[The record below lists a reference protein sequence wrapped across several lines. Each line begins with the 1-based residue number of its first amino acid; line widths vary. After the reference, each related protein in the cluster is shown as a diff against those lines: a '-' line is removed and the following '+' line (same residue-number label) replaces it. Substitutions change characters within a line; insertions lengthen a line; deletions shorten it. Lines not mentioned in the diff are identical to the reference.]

1 MANETVMTP
10 DLTLNATIPSTE
22 VQAVTPPVTTAPLTP
37 FKQFA
42 TEAEYKSFL
51 DREKQQAVK
60 ANEANAQK
68 KAEEAAKLAQMTAE
82 QKMEAQL
89 NLINE
94 RFTELNKGKSELAA
108 REVLNK
114 LGLQSE
120 VYADFLPFIVTTD
133 EEETR
138 IKATS
143 IGEKL
148 LATASQMAQK
158 QIQETMKSVTVPAGS
173 ANANIAVSDEA
184 KYAQVLKKLADNP
197 KNSQLQ
203 AEAFA
208 LGEAL
213 KQKG

>member
-1 MANETVMTP
+1 MANETATP
-10 DLTLNATIPSTE
+10 DLNAQSVIPT
-22 VQAVTPPVTTAPLTP
+22 ATAATPEPTTAPLTP

-51 DREKQQAVK
+51 DRERQQAVK

-82 QKMEAQL
+82 QKMAAQL
-89 NLINE
+89 DLINE
-94 RFTELNKGKSELAA
+94 KFGELQRGKSELAA

-114 LGLQSE
+114 LGLASD

-133 EEETR
+133 ETET
-138 IKATS
+138 IEKASS

-148 LATASQMAQK
+148 LATANQLAQK
-158 QIQETMKSVTVPAGS
+158 KIQETMKSVTVPAGS
-173 ANANIAVSDEA
+173 AGAEAVATDEA
-184 KYAQVLKKLADNP
+184 KYAQILKKLAENP
-197 KNSQLQ
+197 KNSALQ

-208 LGEAL
+208 FGEAL
-213 KQKG
+213 KRKG